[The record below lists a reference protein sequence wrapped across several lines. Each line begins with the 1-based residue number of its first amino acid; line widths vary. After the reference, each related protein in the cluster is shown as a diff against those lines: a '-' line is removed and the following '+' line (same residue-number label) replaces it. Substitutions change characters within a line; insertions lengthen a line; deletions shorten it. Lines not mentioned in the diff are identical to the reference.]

1 MNFDCSAIR
10 VPFKKKVS
18 KPKFVSG
25 IILSLPSC
33 ISLTIWWSGNKTATV
48 ESVEHQSKENMRN
61 FFLRKGPAGV
71 FWFGKK

>member
-18 KPKFVSG
+18 KLKFVSG

-48 ESVEHQSKENMRN
+48 WSVKHQSKENMRN
-61 FFLRKGPAGV
+61 FFLRKGPAGL
-71 FWFGKK
+71 